1 MTFLKLAAMQY
12 EMQVSKIGNNMYYR
26 CIIDVLYM
34 HG

>member
-12 EMQVSKIGNNMYYR
+12 EMQVSEIGNDMYYR
-26 CIIDVLYM
+26 YTIDVLYM